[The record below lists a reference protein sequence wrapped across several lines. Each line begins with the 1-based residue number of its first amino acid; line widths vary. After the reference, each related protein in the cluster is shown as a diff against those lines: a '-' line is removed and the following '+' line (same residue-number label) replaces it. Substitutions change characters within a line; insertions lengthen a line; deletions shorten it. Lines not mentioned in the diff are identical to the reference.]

1 MKVATDA
8 RAAGAMSTTK
18 RSNLHMALYTTLHL
32 HNVPKGRET
41 EFAQWFDGPHR
52 AAVTMLAG
60 FTGMDRYEV
69 TPEQVMRDIPQP
81 WRYMSVYD
89 FDYPDPVVGIPALAP
104 LIGAARQAG
113 SIADD
118 ETERLYSFRLYGDW
132 KGSANWRRSEPL
144 SGVSII
150 LGNYVPGR
158 KPEYLAWY
166 EDVHSV
172 EVSNVPGHVA
182 MKRGEL
188 SPIQVD
194 PRHYCPGDQL
204 VMCAQQ
210 TDDLAFTVK
219 DFSER
224 ARGVSP
230 SGIAMAPRS
239 SSGSTA
245 RTVHYFKK
253 ISGPRFWNGGIAYAG
268 DLSVYPGK
276 G

>member
-1 MKVATDA
+1 
-8 RAAGAMSTTK
+8 
-18 RSNLHMALYTTLHL
+18 MALYTTIHL
-32 HNVPKGRET
+32 HNASSGSE
-41 EFAQWFDGPHR
+41 AAYGAWFDGPHR
-52 AAVTMLAG
+52 KAVGRLPG
-60 FTGMDRYEV
+60 FTALDRFEV
-69 TPEQVMRDIPQP
+69 APEQVMRDIPQP
-81 WRYMSVYD
+81 WRYVSVYD
-89 FDYPDPVVGIPALAP
+89 FDYADPIVGIPALGP
-104 LIGAARQAG
+104 LIAEAREAG
-113 SIADD
+113 LIADD
-118 ETERLYSFRLYGDW
+118 ETERLHSFRLYGDW
-132 KGSANWRRSEPL
+132 KGSSNWLRSEPL
-144 SGVSII
+144 SGISII
-150 LGNYVPGR
+150 LGNYVAGR
-158 KPEYLAWY
+158 KQEYLAWY

-188 SPIQVD
+188 SPVQID

-239 SSGSTA
+239 SSGSVA

-253 ISGPRFWNGGIAYAG
+253 ISGERFWGGGIAYSG
-268 DLSVYPGK
+268 DLSVYPRK

>member
-1 MKVATDA
+1 
-8 RAAGAMSTTK
+8 MS
-18 RSNLHMALYTTLHL
+18 LYTTLHL
-32 HNVPKGRET
+32 YNVPGAREA
-41 EFAQWFDGPHR
+41 EYAGWFDGPHR
-52 AAVTMLAG
+52 TATAQLPG
-60 FTGMDRYEV
+60 FVAMDRYEV
-69 TPEQVMRDIPQP
+69 TPQQIMRDIPQP
-81 WRYMSVYD
+81 WRYVSVFD
-89 FDYPDPVVGIPALAP
+89 FDYPDPVVGIPLLGP
-104 LIGAARQAG
+104 LIGQARRAG
-113 SIADD
+113 LIADD
-118 ETERLYSFRLYGDW
+118 ETERLYTFRLYGDW

-144 SGVSII
+144 SGLSII

-158 KPEYLAWY
+158 KQEYLKWY
-166 EDVHSV
+166 EEVHSV

-188 SPIQVD
+188 SPLQID

-230 SGIAMAPRS
+230 SGIAMEPRS
-239 SSGSTA
+239 SSGSIA
-245 RTVHYFKK
+245 RTVHYFRK
-253 ISGPRFWNGGIAYAG
+253 ISGTRFWSNGIAYAG

-276 G
+276 TNDTRR

>member
-1 MKVATDA
+1 MREA
-8 RAAGAMSTTK
+8 R
-18 RSNLHMALYTTLHL
+18 
-32 HNVPKGRET
+32 
-41 EFAQWFDGPHR
+41 
-52 AAVTMLAG
+52 LAG
-60 FTGMDRYEV
+60 
-69 TPEQVMRDIPQP
+69 
-81 WRYMSVYD
+81 
-89 FDYPDPVVGIPALAP
+89 
-104 LIGAARQAG
+104 LIAE
-113 SIADD
+113 D
-118 ETERLYSFRLYGDW
+118 ETERLYTFRLYGDW

-158 KPEYLAWY
+158 KQEYLTWY
-166 EDVHSV
+166 EEVHSV

-188 SPIQVD
+188 CPIQIE

-239 SSGSTA
+239 SSGSIA
-245 RTVHYFKK
+245 RTVHYFRKDQRQ
-253 ISGPRFWNGGIAYAG
+253 PLLEQRYRLCRRFVRLSRQDQRRPPLGIPAHTESSKEQT
-268 DLSVYPGK
+268 LSKVMVITGAGK
-276 G
+276 GLGRALARRFAADGEQVVLLARTAATT